1 MLLLRGL
8 LLPDAPVPAPALI
21 PAFMPAGGLGIG
33 RLACDGVV
41 LLSCAVKAGKLN
53 SRSTPFSLTT
63 TVLFK
68 ISFTVTPGA
77 ISLLAVSARGGL
89 PSTAMIAT
97 LAAELPEWTTP
108 RNCTLAMAL
117 SGERP
122 PNTLA
127 AALIGGIVR
136 TLLGGADTARGS
148 GPVHCTIQY
157 ASVADKARNSTKE
170 AMTGKR
176 FISGCIIMTRSFNVP
191 TD

>member
-1 MLLLRGL
+1 MLLPCAL
-8 LLPDAPVPAPALI
+8 LLPDAPVLAPALI
-21 PAFMPAGGLGIG
+21 PVFMPAGALGSGEFDAGG
-33 RLACDGVV
+33 RLACSTVA
-41 LLSCAVKAGKLN
+41 LLSCAVNAGKFN

-68 ISFTVTPGA
+68 ISFTITPGA

-97 LAAELPEWTTP
+97 LPAELPECTTP

-117 SGERP
+117 PGERP

-136 TLLGGADTARGS
+136 SLLGGADTARGS
-148 GPVHCTIQY
+148 GAVHCTIQY
-157 ASVADKARNSTKE
+157 ASVADKARKSTKE
-170 AMTGKR
+170 TMTGKR
-176 FISGCIIMTRSFNVP
+176 FISGCITMA
-191 TD
+191 